1 MDTAYNLTEGKDKV
15 VKIQTDLK
23 ERLKEI
29 NDYLISISKYEKN
42 VLKAINELHEDVE
55 TLKNKVKDLE
65 NKK

>member
-1 MDTAYNLTEGKDKV
+1 MNTAYNLTEGKDKV